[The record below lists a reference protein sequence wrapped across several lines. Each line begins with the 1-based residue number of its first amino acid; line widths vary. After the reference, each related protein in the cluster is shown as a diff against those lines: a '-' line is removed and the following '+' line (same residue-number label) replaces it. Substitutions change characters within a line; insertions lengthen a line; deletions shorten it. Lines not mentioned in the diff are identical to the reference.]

1 MCANAFQ
8 RDREHAQSSP
18 ETADFHPEAWRRM
31 RRRGIE
37 CGASILVYGKVL
49 CKKFPSASL
58 DFEKQQGFE
67 SGETGAVEEAGTPR
81 AEYQCPEC
89 AKVFLS
95 SRARATQESRVHG
108 KRRPAL
114 AYARDGKVSPAV
126 LATFIREFGWS
137 TICRT
142 RQ

>member
-1 MCANAFQ
+1 MERSCAKVYLGVGL
-8 RDREHAQSSP
+8 REVA
-18 ETADFHPEAWRRM
+18 EFW
-31 RRRGIE
+31 
-37 CGASILVYGKVL
+37 V
-49 CKKFPSASL
+49 
-58 DFEKQQGFE
+58 EKA
-67 SGETGAVEEAGTPR
+67 GAVEEAGTPR

-95 SRARATQESRVHG
+95 SRARATHESRVYG
-108 KRRPAL
+108 KRRPAF
-114 AYARDGKVSPAV
+114 AYARDGNVPAV